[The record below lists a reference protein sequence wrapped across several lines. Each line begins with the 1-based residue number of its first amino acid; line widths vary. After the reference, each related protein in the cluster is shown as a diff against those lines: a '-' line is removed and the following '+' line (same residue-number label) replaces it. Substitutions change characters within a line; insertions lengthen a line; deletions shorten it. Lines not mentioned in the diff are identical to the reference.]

1 MGTGCGLRTKGDHT
15 WIEENF
21 RENGACETTGPEGYW
36 GRGVMNQFL
45 CSDPPDGNFSWFF
58 FFFFSG
64 GGDLLFSQGRLHFLK
79 DGGVGGGRGPGGGKR
94 GPALASQSVYRLLIS
109 LVFSLTFTAFCSW

>member
-1 MGTGCGLRTKGDHT
+1 MGAGCGLRTKGDHT

-45 CSDPPDGNFSWFF
+45 CSDPPDGNISRH

-64 GGDLLFSQGRLHFLK
+64 GGELLFFQRRLQLLQ
-79 DGGVGGGRGPGGGKR
+79 DNWLQVCRGPGGGKR

-109 LVFSLTFTAFCSW
+109 FVFSLTFTAFCSW